1 MTPTGGAH
9 LPERGREG
17 RGSDG
22 LLGLLGWDLIC
33 LCKFIIHYYI
43 SVCKF
48 NLFIYVV
55 VYT

>member
-22 LLGLLGWDLIC
+22 LLGLLGWNFFFFNNFFMKKLNKTVKNSK
-33 LCKFIIHYYI
+33 KF
-43 SVCKF
+43 
-48 NLFIYVV
+48 
-55 VYT
+55 

>member
-22 LLGLLGWDLIC
+22 LLGWD
-33 LCKFIIHYYI
+33 FFY
-43 SVCKF
+43 F
-48 NLFIYVV
+48 NNFFMKKLNKIVKNSRKL
-55 VYT
+55 